1 MNHMSPTSDDRLTT
15 PKPPRRGVSGKIL
28 LIFVATALIGALVEW
43 RRPPELVQW
52 RDNLEAARSESNAT
66 GKPLLLYFTA
76 DWCGPC
82 QQMRRTTWADARV
95 KSALDAYVPVK
106 IDVDRLPD
114 VARRYDV
121 KAIPRL
127 VLLDRAGNAVASR
140 EGLVEAHAMIE
151 WLNVA
156 TQ

>member
-1 MNHMSPTSDDRLTT
+1 MTTTSTDTLKA
-15 PKPPRRGVSGKIL
+15 PKPRRSGVSGKIL

-43 RRPPELVQW
+43 RRPPELVKW
-52 RDNLEAARSESNAT
+52 RDNLEAARSESNAA

-95 KSALDAYVPVK
+95 KAALDGYVPVK
-106 IDVDRLPD
+106 IDVDQFPD
-114 VARRYDV
+114 VAQQFDV
-121 KAIPRL
+121 LSIPRL

-140 EGLVEAHAMIE
+140 EGLVEPHAMIE

-156 TQ
+156 TR